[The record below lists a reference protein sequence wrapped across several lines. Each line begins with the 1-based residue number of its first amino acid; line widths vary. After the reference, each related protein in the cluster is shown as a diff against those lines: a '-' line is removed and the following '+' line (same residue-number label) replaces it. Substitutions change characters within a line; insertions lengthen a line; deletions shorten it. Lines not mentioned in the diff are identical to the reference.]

1 MDFFDLLAP
10 IYDRV
15 FHPDLGKLCQQRD
28 FPTEGWV
35 MDIGGGT
42 GRIASTIENKDRKII
57 VVDASLPMLLQAKKR
72 EQLKPVLADGAA
84 LPFNAEMIDGVLI
97 ADAYHHFQQ
106 RDVVIAEV
114 NRVLIA
120 NGILLIF
127 EPNIARFV
135 VKIVAVV
142 ENLLGMNS
150 RFFTLDE
157 IEQKVL
163 PHGFS
168 VIEKREDGASIRI
181 CVKRD

>member
-28 FPTEGWV
+28 FPTEGWII
-35 MDIGGGT
+35 DIGGGT
-42 GRIASTIENKDRKII
+42 GRIASTIENKERKII
-57 VVDASLPMLLQAKKR
+57 VVDASLPMLIEAKKR

-84 LPFNAEMIDGVLI
+84 LPFTAEMIDGVLI

-106 RDVVIAEV
+106 RDAVIKEVYRVVKG
-114 NRVLIA
+114 
-120 NGILLIF
+120 NGVLLIF

-142 ENLLGMNS
+142 EKVLGMNS

-157 IEQKVL
+157 IEKKIL

-168 VIEKREDGASIRI
+168 VIEKREDGTSIRI